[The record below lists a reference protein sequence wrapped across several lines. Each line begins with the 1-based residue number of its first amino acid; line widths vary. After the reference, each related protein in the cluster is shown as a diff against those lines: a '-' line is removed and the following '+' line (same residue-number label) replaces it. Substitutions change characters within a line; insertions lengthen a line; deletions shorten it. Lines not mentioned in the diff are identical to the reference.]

1 MAEAGWSRGAD
12 GMYRSQSG
20 QPIDLEVRAGNP
32 PLVREGS
39 AIAALFK
46 AAGVET
52 SVAVGSDGEI
62 RFTFPGLE
70 GAPLRDTQQ
79 DLAGFISSQ
88 AGTEA
93 NRWSGNNRGRYSNAA
108 FDQLY
113 SRSLVT
119 LDPGERQG
127 LVADLWKMEA
137 EDTASIHVFYDM
149 AQQTI
154 VMRKGVHGPGPVSSK
169 QLVVAWNIHTW
180 DMD

>member
-1 MAEAGWSRGAD
+1 MLVND
-12 GMYRSQSG
+12 QSG
-20 QPIDLEVRAGNP
+20 QRFELTLRASQIGGGQVGKDKE
-32 PLVREGS
+32 LTVVADSWKRM
-39 AIAALFK
+39 
-46 AAGVET
+46 GVEPT
-52 SVAVGSDGEI
+52 LDLKPIGTTGDRGYEGVTPGVSDVGNMAPYA
-62 RFTFPGLE
+62 TFFP
-70 GAPLRDTQQ
+70 RMNSRT
-79 DLAGFISSQ
+79 LAS
-88 AGTEA
+88 EA
-93 NRWSGNNRGRYSNAA
+93 NRWTGNNRGRHSNAA

-127 LVADLWKMEA
+127 LIADLWKMEA